1 MAEKFK
7 VEEGKKYVLVP
18 DPHNDSFFGCKMCDL
33 RDACFPS
40 SLLCDEMG
48 RSDCH
53 FELAGEANA
62 IIDVDELIIEGTNSD

>member
-7 VEEGKKYVLVP
+7 VVEGKKYVLVP
-18 DPHNDSFFGCKMCDL
+18 DPHNDSFFGCKMCEL

-53 FELAGEANA
+53 FELTDNENPT
-62 IIDVDELIIEGTNSD
+62 DDLDELMFG

>member
-7 VEEGKKYVLVP
+7 VVEGKKYVLVP

-53 FELAGEANA
+53 FELADNENTIA
-62 IIDVDELIIEGTNSD
+62 DVDELMFG